1 MPNWLLAGHALAQS
15 APEPAYMRVPTA
27 GPGDAQG
34 SPNIGAWCPTPE
46 HFVIDRENRAT
57 MARLQAPSTIIG
69 NCRHA
74 GDKVARLNVRGR
86 STPEW
91 GLAVMEPSY
100 DAIRRELCN
109 RGLEGRLLTCM
120 SLPQPVQPAN
130 QVSGPP
136 SNAFQRSPL
145 AF

>member
-1 MPNWLLAGHALAQS
+1 MNLEPLRRPIGPPSMPNWMHCSPANALAQS
-15 APEPAYMRVPTA
+15 SPEPAYMRVPTA

-34 SPNIGAWCPTPE
+34 IPNIGAWCPTPE

-74 GDKVARLNVRGR
+74 GDNVARLNVRGR

-91 GLAVMEPSY
+91 GAWRSWNRAMTRSDASCAVV
-100 DAIRRELCN
+100 AWRAW
-109 RGLEGRLLTCM
+109 LLMCM
-120 SLPQPVQPAN
+120 SLP
-130 QVSGPP
+130 
-136 SNAFQRSPL
+136 
-145 AF
+145 